1 MLISE
6 LMTAELPV
14 EMAMTRK
21 LLARI
26 SDDNLEWKPAGELHT
41 IAWNA
46 THLVEIMGW
55 VPGIITQSE
64 FDIAPVDGEPS
75 VAPEV
80 TQTSQLLSTFDA
92 SCKAALDSLAGV
104 PDSVMHEPWSL
115 KMGGQILFTMNKGD
129 CIRKWVFSHSA
140 HHRGILS
147 AYLRMAG
154 LQFPSI
160 YEE

>member
-6 LMTAELPV
+6 LMSAELPV
-14 EMAMTRK
+14 EMAMTRR

-26 SDDNLEWKPAGELHT
+26 SDDNLNFKPAGELRT

-46 THLVEIMGW
+46 THLVEILGW
-55 VPGIITQSE
+55 LPDIIGQSE
-64 FDIAPVDGEPS
+64 FDIAPVGGEPY
-75 VAPEV
+75 VTPEV
-80 TQTSQLLSTFDA
+80 TQASQLLSTFDA
-92 SCKAALDSLAGV
+92 SCKAAIESLAGV

-115 KMGGQILFTMNKGD
+115 MMGGQTLFTMNKGD
-129 CIRKWVFSHSA
+129 CIRKWVFSHTA

>member
-6 LMTAELPV
+6 LMSAELPI
-14 EMAMTRK
+14 EIAMTRR

-26 SDDNLEWKPAGELHT
+26 SDENLQWKPAGELHT

-55 VPGIITQSE
+55 VPGIIGQGE
-64 FDIAPVDGEPS
+64 FDLAPVGSETS
-75 VAPEV
+75 VTPEV
-80 TQTSQLLSTFDA
+80 TQTSQLLPTFDA

-115 KMGGQILFTMNKGD
+115 KMGGQTLFTMNKGD
-129 CIRKWVFSHSA
+129 CIRKWVFSHTA

-147 AYLRMAG
+147 TYLRIAG
-154 LQFPSI
+154 LKFPSI

>member
-6 LMTAELPV
+6 LMTAELPG
-14 EMAMTRK
+14 ELAMTRR

-26 SDDNLEWKPAGELHT
+26 PEDKLTWKPAEGLHT
-41 IAWNA
+41 ISWNA
-46 THLVEIMGW
+46 GHLVEIVGW
-55 VPGIITQSE
+55 VPGIVGLSE
-64 FDIAPVDGEPS
+64 FDIAPVGGEPY

-80 TQTSQLLSTFDA
+80 TQMGELLERFDA
-92 SCKAALDSLAGV
+92 GCQVALNSLAGV
-104 PDSVMHEPWSL
+104 PDSVMQEPWSL
-115 KMGGQILFTMNKGD
+115 KMGGQTLFTMKKGD

-154 LQFPSI
+154 VEFPSI

>member
-6 LMTAELPV
+6 LMTAELPG
-14 EMAMTRK
+14 EMAMTRRLLERVPDEK
-21 LLARI
+21 LK
-26 SDDNLEWKPAGELHT
+26 WKPPGELHT
-41 IAWNA
+41 IVWNA
-46 THLVEIMGW
+46 THLVEIIGW
-55 VPGIITQSE
+55 VPGVIGQSE
-64 FDIAPVDGEPS
+64 FDIAPVGVEPC

-80 TQTSQLLSTFDA
+80 TQMSQLLATFDA
-92 SCKAALDSLAGV
+92 GCDAAIDSLKGV
-104 PDSVMHEPWSL
+104 PDSVMHEHWSL
-115 KMGGQILFTMNKGD
+115 KMGGQTLFTMSKGD

-154 LQFPSI
+154 LEFPSI